1 MEYCNIN
8 PVGKGNESKYCNIN
22 ALGKANESKY
32 CNINALGKANECKY
46 CNINALGK
54 AKFFWM
60 VFEDLTKAVANCRN
74 ENNKDQKNLYV
85 LELLVEAFRGFR
97 EDNSEIRTETKYVNE
112 TLCQE

>member
-8 PVGKGNESKYCNIN
+8 AVGKGNESKYCNIN

-85 LELLVEAFRGFR
+85 LKLLVEAFRGFR
-97 EDNSEIRTETKYVNE
+97 EDTSEIRTETKYVNE